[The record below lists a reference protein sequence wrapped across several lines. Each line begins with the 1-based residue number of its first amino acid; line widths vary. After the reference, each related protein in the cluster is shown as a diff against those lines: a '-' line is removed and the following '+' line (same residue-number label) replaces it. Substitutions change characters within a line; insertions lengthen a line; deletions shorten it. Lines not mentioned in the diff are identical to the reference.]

1 MGSDD
6 PVVPEWLPS
15 VELIE
20 QSARETTAA
29 VVTIKRCAGEGY
41 DRKAVEG
48 DWLLTQEERWLL
60 NRVAQAFHSQGK
72 KMTVILNVAGL
83 VEMASWRDRA
93 DAIMLVWLPGQEGG
107 NAVADVLT
115 GRISPLWP
123 AIRN

>member
-1 MGSDD
+1 MGMASQQCAAVAKFYQSRLKAFFAIRYPPPSGLAAIMGSDD

-72 KMTVILNVAGL
+72 
-83 VEMASWRDRA
+83 RR
-93 DAIMLVWLPGQEGG
+93 
-107 NAVADVLT
+107 
-115 GRISPLWP
+115 
-123 AIRN
+123 

>member
-1 MGSDD
+1 MQR
-6 PVVPEWLPS
+6 P
-15 VELIE
+15 
-20 QSARETTAA
+20 TAA

-83 VEMASWRDRA
+83 VEMASLA
-93 DAIMLVWLPGQEGG
+93 
-107 NAVADVLT
+107 
-115 GRISPLWP
+115 
-123 AIRN
+123 